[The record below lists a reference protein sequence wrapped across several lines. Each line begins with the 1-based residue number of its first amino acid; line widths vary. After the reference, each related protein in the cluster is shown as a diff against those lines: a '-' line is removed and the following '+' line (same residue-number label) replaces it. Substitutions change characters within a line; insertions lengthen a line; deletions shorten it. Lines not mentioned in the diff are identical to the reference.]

1 MSMLESYKY
10 YVLWA
15 VLGSLWL
22 WGLIPALRFI
32 CYAICIFLFCLSFT
46 FNAKKDEQL
55 SVFKWRNLP
64 LFFCGA
70 ILLNMISCF
79 INRKQSIALSF
90 QITEY
95 LYLFYFLFFY
105 VFVKSKISI
114 INCEWLIKVLFFT
127 FALAYLLEY
136 FIFFPRLVITPL
148 YFEITEHRLRLYGQM
163 ISFLGY
169 FFFLNKLLCKDG
181 NKTVNIVGISLGL
194 VIILTLGFRST
205 LVATIVVSVFM
216 IYKVQGRITGLL
228 KSLFLF
234 AILLIIVINT
244 DFGEN
249 IINKMLER
257 QATDNFDNSDYIRIL
272 EWNYY
277 TTNHFLNGFDY
288 FFGSGIP
295 SEYSVYGKNM
305 FSLANFN
312 QYGEVTTS
320 IAQWRD
326 WGIIGFSWILG
337 LPATLV
343 LILLFVILI
352 FTNVDKEFMY
362 IKCTYIFLLFISI
375 TTMEIYRQGAFVFH
389 ALSLYMIYR
398 LKIERIIWNQEF

>member
-1 MSMLESYKY
+1 MSKLKSYKY

-22 WGLIPALRFI
+22 WGLIFALRFI

-46 FNAKKDEQL
+46 FIIKKDKQL

-90 QITEY
+90 QIVEY

-114 INCEWLIKVLFFT
+114 INCEWLIKILFFS

-136 FIFFPRLVITPL
+136 FVFFPKPVITPL
-148 YFEITEHRLRLYGQM
+148 YFEVREHRLRLYGQM
-163 ISFLGY
+163 IAFIGY
-169 FFFLNKLLCKDG
+169 FFFLNKLLCKEG
-181 NKTVNIVGISLGL
+181 NKIVNIVGIVLGL
-194 VIILTLGFRST
+194 IIVTTLGFRST

-216 IYKVQGRITGLL
+216 IYKVQGRITGLF

-234 AILLIIVINT
+234 AILFIVVINT
-244 DFGEN
+244 EFGAD

-257 QATDNFDNSDYIRIL
+257 QETDNFDNSDYIRIL

-295 SEYSVYGKNM
+295 SDNSVYGKNM
-305 FSLANFN
+305 FSLASFN

-326 WGIIGFSWILG
+326 WGVIGFSWILG
-337 LPATLV
+337 LPATIV
-343 LILLFVILI
+343 LLLLI
-352 FTNVDKEFMY
+352 FIMIFANLDKRYMY
-362 IKCTYIFLLFISI
+362 IKCTYIFLFFISI
-375 TTMEIYRQGAFVFH
+375 TTMEIFRAGAFVFH

-398 LKIERIIWNQEF
+398 LKIERKL